1 MQKQTR
7 GYKRITYI
15 ERDIIA
21 QHLALGNSKRA
32 IARKLCRSPSTIT
45 REIIRDT
52 KKSDGYGYGAAR
64 ASRRSVRRASSR
76 RRSKYKL
83 ERFVRLHRY
92 VMEKLKQLWSPQQI
106 ERRLKDEYP
115 FDKSMRISSESIYR
129 YLYIRPSRELRMLL
143 RHGHLRR
150 RKRGRPRKEE
160 QRGKIPDMTMIED
173 RPQEVRKRLVP
184 GHWEG
189 DLLKGK
195 RNQSAIGTLV
205 ERSTRYVI
213 LVPLGGLDA
222 SSVRKA
228 FAKAI
233 EGFPKDIRRSLTYD
247 QGKEMADHLQ
257 LTMDTD
263 MQVYFAQKGS
273 PWERGTSENTN
284 GLIRQFFP
292 KGTDFTLV
300 NNEELKRAQ
309 DLLNDRPRR
318 VLDWQKPDEVL
329 ADVLH

>member
-1 MQKQTR
+1 MQIQTPR
-7 GYKRITYI
+7 YKRITYL

-21 QHLALGNSKRA
+21 RYLAEGYSKRS
-32 IARKLCRSPSTIT
+32 IARKLSRSPSSIT
-45 REIIRDT
+45 REIKRDT
-52 KKSDGYGYGAAR
+52 KNTDGYGYGAGR
-64 ASRRSVRRASSR
+64 AGRRSIRRSSSR
-76 RRSKYKL
+76 RRGKYKL
-83 ERFVRLHRY
+83 QRIIRLYRY
-92 VMEKLKQLWSPQQI
+92 VMKKLKQLWSPQQI
-106 ERRLKDEYP
+106 ESRLKDEYP
-115 FDKSMRISSESIYR
+115 EDKSMRISSESIYR
-129 YLYIRPSRELRMLL
+129 YLYVKPSRELRMLL

-150 RKRGRPRKEE
+150 RKRGRPKKDE
-160 QRGKIPDMTMIED
+160 QRGKIVDMRMID
-173 RPQEVRKRLVP
+173 QRPMEVRKRLVP

-222 SSVRKA
+222 NSVRNA
-228 FAKAI
+228 FADAI
-233 EGFPKDIRRSLTYD
+233 KGFPGDIRRSLTYD
-247 QGKEMADHLQ
+247 QGKEMAEHLQ

-263 MQVYFAQKGS
+263 MQVYFAHKGS

-300 NNEELKRAQ
+300 SDKQLKRAQ

-318 VLDWQKPDEVL
+318 VLDWKKPDEVL
-329 ADVLH
+329 ASVLH